1 MLAAVLA
8 LGLIAAPTPIHP
20 PAAPGSFAPDLARA
34 GRGLLASWLEP
45 HAGGH
50 RLWVSGWDGRR
61 WARPR
66 LAHQGRGIWANWVD
80 TPRVAVGYDGTEWL
94 SWPERSGDGSYDY
107 EVRLARAAPGGA
119 FRALGVAHRD
129 RRPAE
134 HGFVSFV
141 ALGAEG
147 MQAVWL
153 DGRDTKA
160 GGPTA
165 LFGAALDARGV
176 GPDAVI
182 DPRVCDCCATAAAR
196 SADGLVVAYRD
207 RDEAEVRDISV
218 VRKLKG
224 RWTAPVRLGP
234 DGWRIEGCPVNGPA
248 IDALGRDVAV
258 AWFTAPDG
266 RAEVKLAFSEDGGA
280 GFSAPIRVDAGP
292 EVLGRVGLQLER
304 EGTALVSWLA
314 GRGEAVSWRLRRV
327 RRDGSVGRP
336 LTLARTVADRGAG
349 VGRLARIEGGV
360 AFAWTSSTAGVRVL
374 GLASADVP
382 RPTEAARRD
391 AAPELSLGAVVVG
404 YAARDLENREVRL
417 EAARG
422 RPVLVHRWATWC
434 EPCVAELPNLARL
447 HMETSAWLGWAA
459 VAVDP
464 HSERG
469 RVRRFVA
476 ARRLPF
482 PVWLDPEDRLAARLG
497 GGALP
502 TTYLLDAEGRLVWR
516 HEGRLDPEDPELLRR
531 LSALRGP

>member
-1 MLAAVLA
+1 
-8 LGLIAAPTPIHP
+8 
-20 PAAPGSFAPDLARA
+20 
-34 GRGLLASWLEP
+34 
-45 HAGGH
+45 
-50 RLWVSGWDGRR
+50 
-61 WARPR
+61 
-66 LAHQGRGIWANWVD
+66 
-80 TPRVAVGYDGTEWL
+80 
-94 SWPERSGDGSYDY
+94 
-107 EVRLARAAPGGA
+107 
-119 FRALGVAHRD
+119 
-129 RRPAE
+129 
-134 HGFVSFV
+134 
-141 ALGAEG
+141 
-147 MQAVWL
+147 
-153 DGRDTKA
+153 
-160 GGPTA
+160 
-165 LFGAALDARGV
+165 
-176 GPDAVI
+176 
-182 DPRVCDCCATAAAR
+182 
-196 SADGLVVAYRD
+196 
-207 RDEAEVRDISV
+207 
-218 VRKLKG
+218 
-224 RWTAPVRLGP
+224 
-234 DGWRIEGCPVNGPA
+234 
-248 IDALGRDVAV
+248 V

-404 YAARDLENREVRL
+404 YAARDLEDREVRL
-417 EAARG
+417 ETARG

-434 EPCVAELPNLARL
+434 EPCVAELPNLSRL
-447 HMETSAWLGWAA
+447 HTKTSAWLSWAA